1 MKQTYLLATLLLT
14 ATALPALALQKAP
27 VHTVGTIKNEVN
39 TEKKSIPTTP
49 KTHETIPVTP
59 NRGHVGINLS
69 LWKKIATQP
78 NDSIGSTFFNLGF
91 LSTMNRLNGPAINI
105 LGSTVRHDL
114 NGVQLSGIFNV
125 VGENMRGVQIAGI
138 TNVNGN
144 GFIGVSASGL
154 VNISGNSSRG
164 MLISGLANITGDEC
178 EGLVV
183 SGLMNI
189 TGERSSGVQLSGLAN
204 IAGANFNGIMASGL
218 LNVVGENLHGLQ
230 VSALGNITGGSLQ
243 GLQLSGF
250 ANIAG
255 EASNGVQLSPVNFV
269 GQGRALQ
276 IGLVNYYKDH
286 FNGLQLG
293 LVNANPDTKV
303 QLMLFGGNNTKLN
316 AGVRFK
322 NQLFYTILGAATHY
336 LDFNNKISGSLFYRA
351 GLELPLYKKLF
362 ISGDLGYQH
371 IELFK
376 NKDHGYPAR
385 LYSLQGRVNLEYRL
399 TNAMGV
405 FITGGYGVDRY
416 YNKDKTY
423 DKGILLEGGIILF
436 KY

>member
-1 MKQTYLLATLLLT
+1 MKQTYLLATLLLA
-14 ATALPALALQKAP
+14 ATTLPALALQKAP
-27 VHTVGTIKNEVN
+27 VHTVGTIKHEN

-49 KTHETIPVTP
+49 KTHETTPVAPEKGRT
-59 NRGHVGINLS
+59 GINLS

-78 NDSIGSTFFNLGF
+78 NDSVGNTFFNLGF

-125 VGENMRGVQIAGI
+125 VGENMRGAQIAGI

-178 EGLVV
+178 EGLVL

-189 TGERSSGVQLSGLAN
+189 TGEHSSGVQLSGLAN

-218 LNVVGENLHGLQ
+218 LNIVGENLHGLQ

-243 GLQLSGF
+243 GFQLSGF

-276 IGLVNYYKDH
+276 IDWSTIIKIISTDYNSAWSMPTPIQKCRSCFSVATTPNSMPVSASKTNYSTP
-286 FNGLQLG
+286 F
-293 LVNANPDTKV
+293 
-303 QLMLFGGNNTKLN
+303 
-316 AGVRFK
+316 
-322 NQLFYTILGAATHY
+322 
-336 LDFNNKISGSLFYRA
+336 S
-351 GLELPLYKKLF
+351 E
-362 ISGDLGYQH
+362 
-371 IELFK
+371 
-376 NKDHGYPAR
+376 
-385 LYSLQGRVNLEYRL
+385 
-399 TNAMGV
+399 
-405 FITGGYGVDRY
+405 
-416 YNKDKTY
+416 
-423 DKGILLEGGIILF
+423 
-436 KY
+436 